1 MEPEKKVQAEDQ
13 PVVEVIEKKADA
25 GAVAETTKKGLV
37 DRALPWVI
45 TGLVCFLVG
54 ALLTYFLIY
63 QPKANALKTAQADLA
78 AATEKASQLQTELNT
93 AQSDLSSAQ
102 ATIEEQAQNLLD
114 SAKYGLIYK
123 FQADVNAARTSL
135 AMHEP
140 TSARQALG
148 YASDDLTEL
157 EKAGLDADT
166 LNGFKEKIESANGD
180 LVTSPDDA
188 LDTLKTLHE
197 DLLYLITNTK

>member
-1 MEPEKKVQAEDQ
+1 MEPEKNLQEEDQ
-13 PVVEVIEKKADA
+13 SVADVTENKTETE
-25 GAVAETTKKGLV
+25 AVAAPAKKGLV

-54 ALLTYFLIY
+54 ALVTYFLIY
-63 QPKANALKTAQADLA
+63 QPKANALKTAQTDLA
-78 AATEKASQLQTELNT
+78 AATEKAGQLQTELDA
-93 AQSDLSSAQ
+93 AQSDLSTAQ
-102 ATIEEQAQNLLD
+102 ATIDEQALSLLE

-140 TSARQALG
+140 SSARQALG

-166 LNGFKEKIESANGD
+166 LSGFKEKIESANGN
-180 LVTSPDDA
+180 LVTKPDDA
-188 LDTLKTLHE
+188 LDTLKTLHQ

>member
-1 MEPEKKVQAEDQ
+1 MEPEKKVQEEDQ
-13 PVVEVIEKKADA
+13 TVVDVTEKLEETES
-25 GAVAETTKKGLV
+25 VAEPAKKGFV

-45 TGLVCFLVG
+45 TGLVCFLAG

-63 QPKANALKTAQADLA
+63 QPKANELKTVQVDLT
-78 AATEKASQLQTELNT
+78 AATEKTSQLQSELDAVKAGLT
-93 AQSDLSSAQ
+93 TAQ
-102 ATIEEQAQNLLD
+102 ATIDEQAQSLLD

-148 YASDDLTEL
+148 YAAEDLTEL
-157 EKAGLDADT
+157 EQSGLDADT
-166 LNGFKEKIESANGD
+166 LAGFKEKIESANAN
-180 LVTSPDDA
+180 LVTKPDDA
-188 LDTLKTLHE
+188 LDTLKTLHQ